1 MTHDDIRA
9 FGKVYGILNSVLPL
23 SAGEIEVCCFEPA
36 EHLAKA
42 VQRRER
48 KLTPEHH
55 ERIAA
60 IMAEVSPDVG
70 GRISEADTGIYWIAY
85 HQIQAPGRPSRYG
98 EAMVNKTIKMPAELW
113 DKTSEKAGQ
122 EGNSVSEVIRRL
134 LTGYVS

>member
-60 IMAEVSPDVG
+60 IMADVSPGDG
-70 GRISEADTGIYWIAY
+70 GRISEADTGIYWIAF
-85 HQIQAPGRPSRYG
+85 HQIQAPGRPAMYG
-98 EAMVNKTIKMPAELW
+98 EAMTNKTLKVPAELW
-113 DKTSEKAGQ
+113 GKAAEKAGQ

-134 LTGYVS
+134 LTEYVS

>member
-23 SAGEIEVCCFEPA
+23 SAGEIEICCFEPA

-60 IMAEVSPDVG
+60 IMADVSPDAG
-70 GRISEADTGIYWIAY
+70 GRISEADTGIYWIAF
-85 HQIQAPGRPSRYG
+85 HQIQAPGRPAMYG
-98 EAMVNKTIKMPAELW
+98 EAMVPKTIKMPAELW
-113 DKTSEKAGQ
+113 DKASKKAGQ
-122 EGNSVSEVIRRL
+122 EGDSVSEVIRRL
-134 LTGYVS
+134 LTEYVS